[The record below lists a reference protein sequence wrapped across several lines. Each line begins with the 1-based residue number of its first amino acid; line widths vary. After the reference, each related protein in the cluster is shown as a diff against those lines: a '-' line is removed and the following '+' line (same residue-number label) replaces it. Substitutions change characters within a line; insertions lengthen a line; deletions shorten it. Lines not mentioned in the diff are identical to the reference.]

1 MKVAE
6 VMTRNVQSCTPE
18 TNLAAAAMRMWD
30 SDFGTLPVVDND
42 GKVIGMITDRDIC
55 IAAATKHQD
64 IANIKVGDVPTGQ
77 VQSCTPETNVSD
89 ALKTFEQGRVRRL
102 PVVDEHG
109 NLKGV
114 LSMNDIVLRAAEER
128 GEKSSGVSYANV
140 MNTFKA
146 ICAPHSKAAAAGR

>member
-18 TNLAAAAMRMWD
+18 TNLAAAAMQMWD
-30 SDFGTLPVVDND
+30 SDCGTLPLVNND

-64 IANIKVGDVPTGQ
+64 IANIKAGEVPTGQ
-77 VQSCTPETNVSD
+77 LHSCTPETNVRD
-89 ALKTFEQGRVRRL
+89 ALKTLEQARVRRL

-109 NLKGV
+109 KLKGI

-128 GEKSSGVSYANV
+128 GEKGSGISYADVVNS
-140 MNTFKA
+140 FKA
-146 ICAPHSKAAAAGR
+146 VCAPHGKTAAAGR